1 MECTGGEEKIQVY
14 KILLYNLL
22 WERDYYR
29 DLDQLSGF
37 FSAGFWERAVRQ
49 GKKKGHLSLSQR
61 MGPRAGKSDCHLVFV
76 A

>member
-29 DLDQLSGF
+29 DLDHSQDSFQQDFGSEQLGKEK
-37 FSAGFWERAVRQ
+37 ERTFESITENGAKRRKV
-49 GKKKGHLSLSQR
+49 
-61 MGPRAGKSDCHLVFV
+61 
-76 A
+76 